1 MRSACGG
8 ARRILGRS
16 RKQQKVRL
24 CETPPRAILT
34 NNLIMFPSG
43 RSCPVHSGASIITII
58 ILYSQENRHHG
69 DCVGTRFCRSVLRAM
84 LWQSNVVQVTR
95 CHSANQWLMSPR
107 SKLCHTVIAGLLTT
121 TRLVMSQPLPRIYD
135 DNGNGKVVAQAQD
148 DADGGNLI
156 GGDFR
161 MEDLQR
167 ISRETVR
174 RCRADFVFL
183 VQTLYAICW

>member
-1 MRSACGG
+1 
-8 ARRILGRS
+8 
-16 RKQQKVRL
+16 
-24 CETPPRAILT
+24 
-34 NNLIMFPSG
+34 
-43 RSCPVHSGASIITII
+43 
-58 ILYSQENRHHG
+58 
-69 DCVGTRFCRSVLRAM
+69 
-84 LWQSNVVQVTR
+84 
-95 CHSANQWLMSPR
+95 
-107 SKLCHTVIAGLLTT
+107 
-121 TRLVMSQPLPRIYD
+121 MSQPLPRIYD